1 MKCTKCGNEVPS
13 ESKFCLSCGQP
24 ISARSEAPAPTPA
37 PKKSLGVWAVVAGLL
52 IVALAVIFGFFIR
65 GSKVTQAP
73 PIPNPQQAPVL
84 KAPATPNSP
93 QPNVLK
99 TDVEKPPLQPKAPPP
114 PEVVAYLEHLKRVD
128 AMRLALQDKEITVF
142 LTMLGQASA
151 EPMRKMLEL
160 TDPDVPDV
168 KDDETIVKAKKEMS
182 DLTARWQQLSAY
194 FLSVPA
200 PPQCQALAGKYYDA
214 LRDVIVYVG
223 KLQTFLTNQDL
234 GVASMRGKSKPIDQ
248 ELAEADTE
256 LASVC
261 TQYGIQKS
269 FSIAGDMTQTP
280 VLGF

>member
-1 MKCTKCGNEVPS
+1 MKCNKCGNEIPS
-13 ESKFCLSCGQP
+13 ESKFCLSCGQAVP
-24 ISARSEAPAPTPA
+24 VRSETPAAVQA
-37 PKKSLGVWAVVAGLL
+37 PKKRTAVWAVLAGLL
-52 IVALAVIFGFFIR
+52 IVALAIIFGVR

-73 PIPNPQQAPVL
+73 TIPNPQQTPVL
-84 KAPATPNSP
+84 RAPAPPNSP
-93 QPNVLK
+93 QPNVLN
-99 TDVEKPPLQPKAPPP
+99 TDVEKPPLNAPQKPQPPQ
-114 PEVVAYLEHLKRVD
+114 EVVAYLEHLKRVD
-128 AMRLALQDKEITVF
+128 AARLALQDKEIKVF

-168 KDDETIVKAKKEMS
+168 KDDETIGAAKKQMAT
-182 DLTARWQQLSAY
+182 LTSEWQQLSAY

-214 LRDVIVYVG
+214 LRDVIIYVG

-248 ELAEADTE
+248 ELADADTE
-256 LASVC
+256 LANVC
-261 TQYGIQKS
+261 TRYGIQKT